1 MKVLKNQ
8 TELKK
13 INYQIPSLISG
24 RIKGKLDIFFTFF
37 IEDVLR
43 SHGYTYRCLHEF
55 PLLTK
60 HGSRD

>member
-8 TELKK
+8 TEFKK

-60 HGSRD
+60 HGSCD